1 MSDFNNNK
9 INEED
14 DVVYRETTAQVKQ
27 TDKYTYLYRIVKTC
41 LLVLAWVSF
50 GINNEIVGSTLEDL
64 RILLDSNYENI
75 SLALELRGLGYLIFV
90 LFSGYLY
97 DNFKEYSD
105 LIMAIASFFF
115 AFRKFLLQTF
125 NLKYNL

>member
-1 MSDFNNNK
+1 MSDLNNS
-9 INEED
+9 NEEEG
-14 DVVYRETTAQVKQ
+14 DVIYKKTTTPIKQ

-64 RILLDSNYENI
+64 RILLNSNYENI

-90 LFSGYLY
+90 LFSGVFY
-97 DNFKEYSD
+97 DKFSDYAD

-115 AFRKFLLQTF
+115 AFRK
-125 NLKYNL
+125 